1 MNKKKVLGRPISKT
15 CESKSGFSKKGVDR
29 GGPVLD

>member
-15 CESKSGFSKKGVDR
+15 CESKSGFSKGVDR
-29 GGPVLD
+29 RGPVLA